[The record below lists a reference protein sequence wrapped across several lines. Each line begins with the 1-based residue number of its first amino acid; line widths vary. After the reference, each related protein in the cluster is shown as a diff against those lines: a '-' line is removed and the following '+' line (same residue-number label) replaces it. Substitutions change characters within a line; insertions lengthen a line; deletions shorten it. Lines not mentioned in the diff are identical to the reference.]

1 MNNLSCLLINLINWI
16 YFLEDDF
23 IKTAFHDSR
32 FVERNDESD
41 YVEIDLDS
49 ISCRAAVGKI
59 GGKQRIRAGGCI
71 DDNDEISFGKIVHE
85 MMHTIGRYN

>member
-1 MNNLSCLLINLINWI
+1 MNNLSCLLINLNNRRTES
-16 YFLEDDF
+16 YVGHQ
-23 IKTAFHDSR
+23 TAFHDSR